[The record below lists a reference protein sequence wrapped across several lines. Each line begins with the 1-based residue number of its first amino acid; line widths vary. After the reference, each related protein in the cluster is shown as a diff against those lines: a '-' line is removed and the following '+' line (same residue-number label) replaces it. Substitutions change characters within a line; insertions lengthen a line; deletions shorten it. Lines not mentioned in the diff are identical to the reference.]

1 MECAVAIQVLP
12 MDATSDDEV
21 VRIVDEVIDYLK
33 SQPVSLFVG
42 PFESAI
48 EGDYDLCMSILAEC
62 QRIAIAAGAG
72 KVMTYA
78 KIDVRAQEPLLTTE
92 RKVGKY
98 AQVNAAFDASHSE
111 ENQ

>member
-12 MDATSDDEV
+12 MDAASDDEV

-42 PFESAI
+42 PFESTI

-62 QRIAIAAGAG
+62 QKRGGCA
-72 KVMTYA
+72 
-78 KIDVRAQEPLLTTE
+78 
-92 RKVGKY
+92 
-98 AQVNAAFDASHSE
+98 
-111 ENQ
+111 

>member
-12 MDATSDDEV
+12 MDAATDDEV
-21 VRIVDEVIDYLK
+21 VRIVDEVIEYLK

-48 EGDYDLCMSILAEC
+48 EGDYDLCMNILAQC
-62 QRIAIAAGAG
+62 QRIAIEAGAG

-78 KIDVRAQEPLLTTE
+78 KIDVRSTEPMLTTE

-98 AQVNAAFDASHSE
+98 AQVNAAFDASHTE